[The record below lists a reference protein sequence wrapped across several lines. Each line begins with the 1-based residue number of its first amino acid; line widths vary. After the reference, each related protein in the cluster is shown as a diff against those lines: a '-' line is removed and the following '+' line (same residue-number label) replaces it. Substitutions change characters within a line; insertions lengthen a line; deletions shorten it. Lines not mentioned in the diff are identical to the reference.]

1 VPSRIPEED
10 GELMDFETAKGYLL
24 LAGLL
29 NSFSRKHHSKLL
41 VSAISKKVKVQSIS
55 HGNSLLDAGLQ

>member
-29 NSFSRKHHSKLL
+29 NSFPGNTTANCLL
-41 VSAISKKVKVQSIS
+41 AQLAKM
-55 HGNSLLDAGLQ
+55 